1 MRLHGPPGQSQFVGS
16 LFHSKGVELA
26 SNFQDCDSY
35 DVTFNA
41 IVPGS
46 FTNYFDQGFAFSPEN
61 KEVGFQT
68 AMKAV
73 AGEQIYFSH
82 YQRLEMA
89 RWTYPAKK
97 CEARD
102 SGATCNP

>member
-1 MRLHGPPGQSQFVGS
+1 
-16 LFHSKGVELA
+16 
-26 SNFQDCDSY
+26 
-35 DVTFNA
+35 
-41 IVPGS
+41 
-46 FTNYFDQGFAFSPEN
+46 
-61 KEVGFQT
+61 
-68 AMKAV
+68 MKAV
-73 AGEQIYFSH
+73 AGEQSYFSH